1 MTFDEFKKIVSI
13 SKKEISRQIWET
25 NRSAIKVKKEEKVIG
40 NLIKI
45 FDAALE
51 ISNAKGF
58 QAMSMRD
65 LSAKSRLSMGAI
77 YSYFSSK
84 DELLHLLQ
92 MQGRQIANKVL
103 IDQISLVEG
112 PTQKLRIAIQTHV
125 YLSEIM
131 QPWFYFTY
139 IEARNLAKDE
149 RKKAIESELYTEK
162 IFIDILT
169 EGAELGV
176 FKISNIIL
184 TASLIKAMLQ
194 DWYLKRW
201 KYQKRKI
208 NVDDYAEFIIGIIES
223 YLSGKVK
230 GVEHAGFNR

>member
-1 MTFDEFKKIVSI
+1 MTFDEFRKIVSI

-92 MQGRQIANKVL
+92 MQGRQIANKIL

-112 PTQKLRIAIQTHV
+112 PSQKLRMAIQTHV

-169 EGAELGV
+169 EGAKLGV

-201 KYQKRKI
+201 KYKKRKI
-208 NVDDYAEFIIGIIES
+208 NVDDYAELVIGIVES

>member
-25 NRSAIKVKKEEKVIG
+25 NRSAIKVKKEEKVID

-45 FDAALE
+45 FDATLE

-58 QAMSMRD
+58 QTMSMRD
-65 LSAKSRLSMGAI
+65 LSAKSGLSMGAI

-92 MQGRQIANKVL
+92 MQGRQIANKIL
-103 IDQISLVEG
+103 IDQISLVKG
-112 PTQKLRIAIQTHV
+112 PAQKLRIAIQTHV

-149 RKKAIESELYTEK
+149 RSKAIESELYTEK

-169 EGAELGV
+169 KGAKLGI
-176 FKISNIIL
+176 FKISDIIL

-208 NVDDYAEFIIGIIES
+208 NVDDYAEFIIGVIES
-223 YLSGKVK
+223 YLSRKVK
-230 GVEHAGFNR
+230 RSRACRT

>member
-1 MTFDEFKKIVSI
+1 MTFGEFKKIVSI

-25 NRSAIKVKKEEKVIG
+25 NRSAIKVKKEEKVIE

-92 MQGRQIANKVL
+92 MQGRQIANKIL
-103 IDQISLVEG
+103 IDQISLVKG
-112 PTQKLRIAIQTHV
+112 PVQKLRSAIQTHV

-149 RKKAIESELYTEK
+149 RKKAIESELYTER

-169 EGAELGV
+169 EGAKRGV

-208 NVDDYAEFIIGIIES
+208 SVDDYAEFIISIIES
-223 YLSGKVK
+223 YLSVKVK
-230 GVEHAGFNR
+230 GV

>member
-25 NRSAIKVKKEEKVIG
+25 NRSAIKVKKEEKVIE

-58 QAMSMRD
+58 QTMSMRD
-65 LSAKSRLSMGAI
+65 LSAKSGLSMGAI

-92 MQGRQIANKVL
+92 MQGRQIANKIL
-103 IDQISLVEG
+103 NDQISLVKG
-112 PTQKLRIAIQTHV
+112 PAQKLRIAIQTHV

-131 QPWFYFTY
+131 QQWFYFSY

-149 RKKAIESELYTEK
+149 RKRAIESELYTEK

-169 EGAELGV
+169 EGAKLGV
-176 FKISNIIL
+176 FKISNVIL

-208 NVDDYAEFIIGIIES
+208 NVDDYAELIIGIIES
-223 YLSGKVK
+223 YLSGKFK
-230 GVEHAGFNR
+230 GA

>member
-25 NRSAIKVKKEEKVIG
+25 NRSTIKVKKEEKVIG

-51 ISNAKGF
+51 ISNARGF

-92 MQGRQIANKVL
+92 MQGRQIANKIL

-112 PTQKLRIAIQTHV
+112 PSQKLRMAIQTHV

-139 IEARNLAKDE
+139 IEARNLATDE

-169 EGAELGV
+169 EGAKLGV

-201 KYQKRKI
+201 KYQKRKT
-208 NVDDYAEFIIGIIES
+208 NVDDYAELIIGIVES
-223 YLSGKVK
+223 YLSGKVE

>member
-1 MTFDEFKKIVSI
+1 MSFDEFKKIVSI
-13 SKKEISRQIWET
+13 SKKAISRQIWET
-25 NRSAIKVKKEEKVIG
+25 NRSAIKVKKEEKVIE

-58 QAMSMRD
+58 RTMSMRD
-65 LSAKSRLSMGAI
+65 LSAKSGLSMGAI

-92 MQGRQIANKVL
+92 MQGRQIANKIL
-103 IDQISLVEG
+103 TDQISLVKG
-112 PTQKLRIAIQTHV
+112 PAQKLRIAIQTHV

-131 QPWFYFTY
+131 QQWFYFSY

-149 RKKAIESELYTEK
+149 RKRAIESELYTEK

-169 EGAELGV
+169 EGVKLGV

-208 NVDDYAEFIIGIIES
+208 NVDDYAELIIDVVES

-230 GVEHAGFNR
+230 GA

>member
-25 NRSAIKVKKEEKVIG
+25 NRSAIKVKKEEKVIE

-58 QAMSMRD
+58 QVMSMRD
-65 LSAKSRLSMGAI
+65 LSAKSGLSMGAI

-92 MQGRQIANKVL
+92 MQGRQIANKIL
-103 IDQISLVEG
+103 NDQISLVKG
-112 PTQKLRIAIQTHV
+112 PAQKLRIAIQTHV

-131 QPWFYFTY
+131 QQWFYFSY

-149 RKKAIESELYTEK
+149 RKRAIESELYTEK

-169 EGAELGV
+169 EGAKLGV

-208 NVDDYAEFIIGIIES
+208 NVDDYAELIIGVVES

-230 GVEHAGFNR
+230 GA

>member
-25 NRSAIKVKKEEKVIG
+25 NRSAIKVKKEEKVIE

-51 ISNAKGF
+51 ISNIKGF

-65 LSAKSRLSMGAI
+65 LSAKSHLSMGAI

-112 PTQKLRIAIQTHV
+112 PTQKLRTAIQTHV

-162 IFIDILT
+162 IFIDILA
-169 EGAELGV
+169 EGAKLGV

-201 KYQKRKI
+201 KYQKRKVK
-208 NVDDYAEFIIGIIES
+208 VDDYAEFIIGIIES
-223 YLSGKVK
+223 YLSGKVR
-230 GVEHAGFNR
+230 GD